1 MKPQSAPP
9 GSPRWVRPCAAPFPP
24 PGPSRQVPRL
34 RRYYGAVRLPVPLSL
49 DSVAFAQPY
58 PAAQLSFAPSGPG
71 YPTAGQELISRSPSR
86 QNTRGDKRGL
96 PGSPTTLM
104 SFCPVL
110 RPRQDQHHQAI
121 QCADMAPAMST
132 TKAPTIIQLSRL
144 NHTASGLAVYAS
156 PGGWPHKTQNSL
168 PAARQ
173 ALPGGIG
180 YPQGCAERFQ
190 CLKHLLLSGALPGA
204 RTFRIYLPVFGRKP
218 DGKQWFRQ
226 SSIGLPRIPLPPKI
240 RVMI

>member
-1 MKPQSAPP
+1 MCSALSST
-9 GSPRWVRPCAAPFPP
+9 GSFEASSPASQVLQRCATPRAPLAGLRCLRPTIPRGAAVVR
-24 PGPSRQVPRL
+24 SQRS
-34 RRYYGAVRLPVPLSL
+34 RLPNR
-49 DSVAFAQPY
+49 
-58 PAAQLSFAPSGPG
+58 GPG
-71 YPTAGQELISRSPSR
+71 VDKPDPGR
-86 QNTRGDKRGL
+86 QHTRGDRRGL

-156 PGGWPHKTQNSL
+156 PGVLPHKTQNSL

-204 RTFRIYLPVFGRKP
+204 RAFRICSKAPTCSMSLCR
-218 DGKQWFRQ
+218 
-226 SSIGLPRIPLPPKI
+226 
-240 RVMI
+240 

>member
-1 MKPQSAPP
+1 MTGCEASKYSP
-9 GSPRWVRPCAAPFPP
+9 GSARWVRPCAAPFPP

-34 RRYYGAVRLPVPLSL
+34 RRYYSAVRLPVSLSL
-49 DSVAFAQPY
+49 DSVAFAQQY

-156 PGGWPHKTQNSL
+156 PGVLPHKTQNSL

-204 RTFRIYLPVFGRKP
+204 RTS
-218 DGKQWFRQ
+218 W
-226 SSIGLPRIPLPPKI
+226 
-240 RVMI
+240 M